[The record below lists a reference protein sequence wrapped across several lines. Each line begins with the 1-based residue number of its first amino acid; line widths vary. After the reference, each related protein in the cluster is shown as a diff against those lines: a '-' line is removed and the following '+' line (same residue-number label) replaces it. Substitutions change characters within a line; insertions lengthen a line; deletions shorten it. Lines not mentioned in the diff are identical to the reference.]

1 MIVFIILAIL
11 AYLGI
16 GTFAL
21 LNWQTAPI
29 VWAQPI
35 VFVLGCLAFVLVGV
49 SIVALIIAIKES
61 KD

>member
-1 MIVFIILAIL
+1 MIIFIILAIL

-16 GTFAL
+16 GIFAL

-35 VFVLGCLAFVLVGV
+35 VFILGCLAFILAGV
-49 SIVALIIAIKES
+49 SIAALIIAIKES
-61 KD
+61 K